1 MQVIVIDPCGT
12 GIVCLLTGPVTDGD
26 GEDGAV
32 DDGEPDGDVDGEVDA
47 GAGEVGDDGGVL
59 GGRSGALGAVVAA
72 ADERLGAVDACVGW
86 LEGATAVVVVCGALV
101 FGLTVACAD
110 AADADCSLACAE
122 TFAWETTRGVEPAT
136 SWPTRLTAV
145 SVTAVTS
152 AHDIAQPSA
161 IASGRPAQ
169 RRSAR
174 PNGRGE
180 SRWLA
185 GLVMRGTCLVSTSRS
200 RR

>member
-26 GEDGAV
+26 GEPDAV
-32 DDGEPDGDVDGEVDA
+32 DDGEPDAVDDA
-47 GAGEVGDDGGVL
+47 GAGEDGDAGGVL
-59 GGRSGALGAVVAA
+59 GGRSGAVDALMA
-72 ADERLGAVDACVGW
+72 ADERLCLVEACVGW
-86 LEGATAVVVVCGALV
+86 LEGVTTVAVVCGELG
-101 FGLTVACAD
+101 FGLAVACAEAAD

-122 TFAWETTRGVEPAT
+122 TFAWEITRGVEPAT

-152 AHDIAQPSA
+152 AQDIAQPSA

-174 PNGRGE
+174 VNDRRE
-180 SRWLA
+180 TRWLA
-185 GLVMRGTCLVSTSRS
+185 GLVMRGTRLVSTS
-200 RR
+200 